1 MKNQIK
7 RKTFLYHINCKMNNS
22 TRTKRIYWSVP
33 ISNRINIAHFIPA
46 IKISQLLDSGVH
58 VTVFI
63 GDLHSQILGDKS
75 PSMKAKRDYYRIAL
89 KLMVSNV
96 SKNVDNLDIVDGSEI
111 ELKADYMLDFYLIAG
126 STQIDKATEAI
137 RSVIKPTKH
146 PLLGGLVYP
155 IVRAIDEKY
164 VKADGQLACDL
175 ESNILTFTDE
185 SSSKTKH
192 CAETRIFYS
201 LLTGLSAG
209 KTPIIQEDDDQ
220 IDILDNP
227 KQIKKKISKAFCE
240 PGNVQ
245 ENGVLPIV
253 KDILFPIYGTF
264 DVSRPAE
271 YGGDVRYATIE
282 EVEKDF
288 SEQKLHPGDLKK
300 GVESKVVTL
309 LQSITELYQSSKEFQ
324 ETTMIAFPVKK
335 DKKPPQVVPIRNVL
349 KVNNL
354 SLQSSTDSL
363 SFDDKLR
370 LVTRGLQEVLQRE
383 TLESI
388 LRERNLRIY
397 WGTATTGRPHV
408 AYFVPMA
415 KIADFLRAG
424 CNVTILL
431 ADLHGYLDS
440 QKAPWELLDARTNYY
455 QKVIVLMLKSIGVP
469 IEKLRFVRGTEFE
482 LSGEFSHDLF
492 RLISQTTLHD
502 AKKAGAEVVKQMSDP
517 LIGSLLYP
525 LLQALD
531 EEYLDCD
538 AQFGGVDQRK
548 IFTYAEKYL
557 PQIGYTKRIHLMNPM
572 VPGLSG
578 GKMSSSEVE
587 SKIDLLDDEETIKR
601 KLSSALC
608 DCNNVAENGVLA
620 FIEHVIWPLFEKFS
634 IESQSKEYEQYESL
648 VGDFA
653 SGVVKEHDL
662 KIATATYINRLL
674 DPIRKE
680 FQQDDLKAL
689 AKSAYPM

>member
-1 MKNQIK
+1 
-7 RKTFLYHINCKMNNS
+7 MNDS
-22 TRTKRIYWSVP
+22 TTSKRIYWSVQ
-33 ISNRINIAHFIPA
+33 ISNRINIGHYIPA
-46 IKISQLLDSGVH
+46 IKIGQLLDSGAH
-58 VTVFI
+58 VTIFI

-75 PSMKAKRDYYRIAL
+75 PFMKAKRDYYKIAL
-89 KLMVSNV
+89 RLIIGTTC
-96 SKNVDNLDIVDGSEI
+96 KNIDRLEIVDGAGI
-111 ELKADYMLDFYLIAG
+111 ELKANFMLDFYLIAG
-126 STQIDKATEAI
+126 STQIDKANEAVEGI
-137 RSVIKPTKH
+137 IKPTKH

-155 IVRAIDEKY
+155 VVRAVDEKHI
-164 VKADGQLACDL
+164 KADGQLAS
-175 ESNILTFTDE
+175 EIEKRVINFSDE
-185 SSSKTKH
+185 SSPKLGH
-192 CAETRIFYS
+192 RAETRIFYAT
-201 LLTGLSAG
+201 LTGLAAG
-209 KTPIIQEDDDQ
+209 KVPVIQEEDDQ

-245 ENGVLPIV
+245 DNGVLPILRE
-253 KDILFPIYGTF
+253 IIFPIYGSF
-264 DVSRPAE
+264 DISRPAE
-271 YGGDVRYATIE
+271 YGGDVKYSTVE
-282 EVEKDF
+282 KVEKDF
-288 SEQKLHPGDLKK
+288 IEQKLHPGDLKK
-300 GVESKVVTL
+300 GVESKIVAM
-309 LQSITELYQSSKEFQ
+309 LQSISEFYQSSKEFQ
-324 ETTMIAFPVKK
+324 EAATLAFPIKK
-335 DKKPPQVVPIRNVL
+335 DKKPPQLVPIRNSIPL
-349 KVNNL
+349 NNL
-354 SLQSSTDSL
+354 SLQSTSDNL
-363 SFDDKLR
+363 SFEDRVKL
-370 LVTRGLQEVLQRE
+370 VIRGLQEVLQRE
-383 TLESI
+383 TLEVI
-388 LRERNLRIY
+388 MKERNLRIY

-440 QKAPWELLDARTNYY
+440 QKAPWELLNQRTLYY
-455 QKVIVLMLKSIGVP
+455 QKVIVSMLKSIGVP
-469 IEKLRFVRGTEFE
+469 IGKLKFVRGTEFE

-578 GKMSSSEVE
+578 GKMSSSEIE
-587 SKIDLLDDEETIKR
+587 SKIDLLDDEETIKK

-608 DCNNVAENGVLA
+608 DPNNVAENGVLA

-634 IESQSKEYEQYESL
+634 IESQSKEYDQYESL
-648 VGDFA
+648 VEDFT
-653 SGVVKEHDL
+653 SGVVTEEHL
-662 KIATATYINRLL
+662 KIATASYINKLI

-680 FQQDDLKAL
+680 FEGDELRAL
-689 AKSAYPM
+689 TREAYPV